1 MERSAAKYN
10 VKSFKTMLRKRLP
23 MDSNWIYKTI
33 LIFGHV
39 ELFVFCFVYISLKGP
54 VGTWNK

>member
-23 MDSNWIYKTI
+23 MDSNWIYKII

-39 ELFVFCFVYISLKGP
+39 ELFVFCFV
-54 VGTWNK
+54 